1 MNKVGCWLGL
11 VLLCGAS
18 LSMSGC
24 SDVLPKSFSPGD
36 IRIPAFFPESPDA
49 GPEASAPA
57 NLAVP
62 GGNRL
67 ILVLVGSGYQ
77 EYECKTKD
85 NGPEWSL
92 LGPDATLYGSD
103 TKKVGTHAFGP
114 IWTYDDG
121 SVVHGK
127 VLAQAPSKARNSIP
141 QLLLTATAD
150 DKEGVFKGV
159 SFVQRLRTV
168 GGLPPDYGCDEAHL
182 GAKLGRQ
189 YSAYYLFY
197 KPLGVT

>member
-1 MNKVGCWLGL
+1 MNRAASFLCMLA
-11 VLLCGAS
+11 LCGAAA
-18 LSMSGC
+18 LVSGC

-36 IRIPAFFPESPDA
+36 IRIPTFFPESPDA
-49 GPEASAPA
+49 GPEATAPSA
-57 NLAVP
+57 LKVP
-62 GGNRL
+62 EGNRL

-77 EYECKTKD
+77 EYQCKSTD
-85 NGPEWSL
+85 HGPEWSL
-92 LGPDATLYGSD
+92 LGPDATLYGSN
-103 TKKVGTHAFGP
+103 TKKVGTHSFGP
-114 IWTYDDG
+114 VWTYDDG

-141 QLLLTATAD
+141 QLLLTASSD
-150 DKEGVFKGV
+150 EQEGVFKGV
-159 SFVQRLRTV
+159 SYVQRLRTV

-197 KPLGVT
+197 KPLGVV